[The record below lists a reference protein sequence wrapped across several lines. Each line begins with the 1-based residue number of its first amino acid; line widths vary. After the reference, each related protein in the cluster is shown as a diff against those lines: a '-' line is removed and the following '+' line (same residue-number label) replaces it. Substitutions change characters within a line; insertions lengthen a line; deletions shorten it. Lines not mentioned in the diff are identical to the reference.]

1 MILRRPFFWIILLIA
16 AGFIYAPLHGNNVS
30 LREDLIL
37 VAIAIILASNLNLMI
52 GYTGYVNFGHIVF
65 YGLGGYVGLYLTTVR
80 SWNLVLS
87 ALMAGVVVSLCAFL
101 FGLAILRL
109 RGAYFALAT
118 IGILQAVQAFV
129 SNFDPWGRSTGMY
142 LSFNSYQSLGGARH
156 ALWITY
162 FLIIAVMALSMIVSL
177 VIKNSKFGLGLFA
190 IREDEDAAVVLGVNA
205 TVYKA
210 IIYSVSAFLP
220 AVAGALMFFKNGMI
234 DPSIAFEYMLSLEG
248 IVMLMLGGQG
258 SVIGAALG
266 GALYERLRSYLLTS
280 PILSNFHL
288 VIAGGL
294 LLIVVLVR
302 AWRLDWL
309 GVSPG
314 TAGAQGDRMST
325 LLEVRGVSKR
335 FGGLVAVS
343 DVSFSIDEG
352 EIVGLI
358 GPNGAGKTTLFNVV
372 NGVYKANQGT
382 ITFAGK
388 DITRLF
394 AGSGGSPRIGAH
406 PPDREALERPYG
418 AGQRHGGC
426 LLRPRISRYGRRTQG
441 SFRSAAAGWIGG
453 PREHDGALAD
463 HRRQEALGNS
473 AGAGGETQAPVAGR
487 GAGGT

>member
-30 LREDLIL
+30 VREDLIL
-37 VAIAIILASNLNLMI
+37 IAIAIILASNLNLMI

-80 SWNLVLS
+80 GWNLVLS
-87 ALMAGVVVSLCAFL
+87 ALVAGVVVSFCGFL

-142 LSFNSYQSLGGARH
+142 LSFESYRPLGGARH

-162 FLIIAVMALSMIVSL
+162 FLIIAVMALSMILSL
-177 VIKNSKFGLGLFA
+177 AIKNSKFGLGLFA

-205 TVYKA
+205 TMYKA

-266 GALYERLRSYLLTS
+266 GTLYEKLRSYLLTS
-280 PILSNFHL
+280 PVLSNFHL

-294 LLIVVLVR
+294 LLMVVLF
-302 AWRLDWL
+302 A
-309 GVSPG
+309 PG
-314 TAGAQGDRMST
+314 
-325 LLEVRGVSKR
+325 
-335 FGGLVAVS
+335 
-343 DVSFSIDEG
+343 
-352 EIVGLI
+352 GLI
-358 GPNGAGKTTLFNVV
+358 GWL
-372 NGVYKANQGT
+372 Y
-382 ITFAGK
+382 
-388 DITRLF
+388 RLV
-394 AGSGGSPRIGAH
+394 PRA
-406 PPDREALERPYG
+406 RKVME
-418 AGQRHGGC
+418 
-426 LLRPRISRYGRRTQG
+426 
-441 SFRSAAAGWIGG
+441 
-453 PREHDGALAD
+453 
-463 HRRQEALGNS
+463 
-473 AGAGGETQAPVAGR
+473 
-487 GAGGT
+487 